1 MAVNLAAPTART
13 NLLKASA
20 HWPGS
25 LLASMRIRKK
35 LIVLHT
41 AFSLV
46 LAGVLL
52 FVLRPQIQRVVE
64 QSEQHEAALAISF
77 IRAKLQQTESSGI
90 STRTQGSRDALLSEL
105 EAAMPTGVTLRV
117 GQGERLGIN
126 ALVLERARAAP
137 ETLVDYS
144 QADGSTAA
152 VVIDEFDG
160 SAYVAT
166 ARLDEAR
173 AGVVRL
179 YVLATIALLGVYAL
193 IAATLEFFI
202 LPRYVYQPIRRVLMA
217 DAAVQSGDRDAEIIP
232 AEEIPADEL
241 GEIMRSRNATIG
253 ALRRHEADLALALA
267 RLEALA
273 CDLHKKN
280 ELLEAAQK
288 NLADADKLASL
299 GILSAGL
306 AHEMNTPL
314 AVVKGLAEKVAGQS
328 GGGGIA
334 GGAAGAQG
342 LSPTEA
348 ALLLRVVGR
357 LERLSESL
365 LDFARVRPGRRVRSS
380 LRTIV
385 MEAWTLVR
393 LDRESRRVEFAC
405 QIDPGVAITCDPDR
419 LTQVFVNLLRNAV
432 DATSSRGASLARPG
446 ARAPSADISV
456 TCTIDSDG
464 GVTIRVT
471 DSGPGLDPAILPRL
485 FEPFASTRLDA
496 RGTGLGL
503 AVSQGIIRDHAG
515 VLTARNRE
523 GVHGAVF
530 EIFLPDAAIVPGTL
544 PALTDP
550 PPGVAT
556 SLTIDTTPTVE
567 ADVSPTRA
575 RT

>member
-1 MAVNLAAPTART
+1 MAVNPAAPAART
-13 NLLKASA
+13 NLLRASA
-20 HWPGS
+20 HWPGA

-41 AFSLV
+41 TFSLV

-64 QSEQHEAALAISF
+64 QSERHEVALAISF
-77 IRAKLQQTESSGI
+77 IRAKLQQTESSGV
-90 STRTQGSRDALLSEL
+90 STRTPGSREALLGEL
-105 EAAMPTGVTLRV
+105 EAALPTGVTLRV

-137 ETLVDYS
+137 ETLVDFT

-179 YVLATIALLGVYAL
+179 YVLATIALLVVYAL
-193 IAATLEFFI
+193 IAATLELFI
-202 LPRYVYQPIRRVLMA
+202 LPRYVYRPIQRVLLA

-232 AEEIPADEL
+232 PEEIPADEL
-241 GEIMRSRNATIG
+241 GEIMRSRNAAIG

-314 AVVKGLAEKVAGQS
+314 AVVKGLAEKVAAQS
-328 GGGGIA
+328 ERA
-334 GGAAGAQG
+334 GTPTGTQP
-342 LSPTEA
+342 LSPSEA

-365 LDFARVRPGRRVRSS
+365 LDFARVRPGRRVRSA
-380 LRTIV
+380 LRPIV
-385 MEAWTLVR
+385 LEAWTLVR

-405 QIDPGVAITCDPDR
+405 QIDPGIEITCDPDR

-432 DATSSRGASLARPG
+432 DATASRAGPAPRAGA
-446 ARAPSADISV
+446 APAPADITV
-456 TCTIDSDG
+456 TCAIDANA
-464 GVTIRVT
+464 GVSIRVT

-523 GVHGAVF
+523 DFHGAVF
-530 EIFLPDAAIVPGTL
+530 EIYLPGAAIVSRPESAL
-544 PALTDP
+544 NDVAPALQ
-550 PPGVAT
+550 PGMNPAAAAT
-556 SLTIDTTPTVE
+556 
-567 ADVSPTRA
+567 
-575 RT
+575 